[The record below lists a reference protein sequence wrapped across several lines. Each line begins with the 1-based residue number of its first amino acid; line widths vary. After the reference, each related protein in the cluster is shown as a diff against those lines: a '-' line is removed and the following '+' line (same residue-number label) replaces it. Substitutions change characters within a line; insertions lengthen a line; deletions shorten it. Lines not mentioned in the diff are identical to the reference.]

1 MSDSVPDLAKRATEH
16 WERLQNNLDSLVRNA
31 DKQLKNFQE
40 DAENIFD
47 FENDDEGQEKKEK
60 GNRQELLKPLA
71 QTIKCPSCGSL
82 YPKENKYTFCTKC
95 RAELPVQ

>member
-40 DAENIFD
+40 DLEHIFD
-47 FENDDEGQEKKEK
+47 FENDDEGQEKKEEVS
-60 GNRQELLKPLA
+60 RQSLKPLA
-71 QTIKCPSCGSL
+71 QTVKCPSCGSL
-82 YPKENKYTFCTKC
+82 YPK
-95 RAELPVQ
+95 

>member
-1 MSDSVPDLAKRATEH
+1 MSDSGPDLAKQAG
-16 WERLQNNLDSLVRNA
+16 ERWGTLQNDFDRWVRNA

-47 FENDDEGQEKKEK
+47 FENDDKGQEKKEK
-60 GNRQELLKPLA
+60 ENRQELQKPLA

-82 YPKENKYTFCTKC
+82 YPKEKKYTFCTRC
-95 RAELPVQ
+95 RTELPVQ